1 MLDRLFCA
9 ALAFCLLA
17 GGTLAVATAMLEQPR
32 ADTRVVQLPKVE
44 ITGKRAVTVRIVE
57 AEQVPAAQ
65 VQ

>member
-17 GGTLAVATAMLEQPR
+17 GGTLAIGTAMLEERPAEVQ
-32 ADTRVVQLPKVE
+32 VVQLPRVE
-44 ITGKRAVTVRIVE
+44 VTGKRAVTVKIVE
-57 AEQVPAAQ
+57 AQQVPTPQ

>member
-17 GGTLAVATAMLEQPR
+17 GGTLAIGTAMLEERPAEVQ
-32 ADTRVVQLPKVE
+32 VVQLPRVE
-44 ITGKRAVTVRIVE
+44 VTGKRAVTVKIVE
-57 AEQVPAAQ
+57 AQQMPTPQ